1 MFRKIIKTVKI
12 KLKQLAPFLM
22 LAIFVVNITGVLFLW
37 HIAAEGC
44 CENHDCDHC
53 PICQNTFINSAK
65 IINTSS
71 ATTFTINVSERKI
84 EYVYDSPL
92 TLLIIPNL
100 IPRAP
105 PI

>member
-1 MFRKIIKTVKI
+1 MKT
-12 KLKQLAPFLM
+12 KLKQLASFFM

-37 HIAAEGC
+37 HIAAEGG

-71 ATTFTINVSERKI
+71 ATTFTINVIERKI
-84 EYVYDSPL
+84 EYVYDTPL
-92 TLLIIPNL
+92 KFLITPNL

-105 PI
+105 PA